1 MSTNQREQR
10 KEEKWRRR
18 DNDEVSDE
26 VLVHRFLFDLRET
39 RRERE
44 MVMMREGGGGVK
56 TSPIFKK
63 QINNNSNNCLKN

>member
-26 VLVHRFLFDLRET
+26 VLVHRFLFDLRDK
-39 RRERE
+39 ERK
-44 MVMMREGGGGVK
+44 RDGDDEGRGEE
-56 TSPIFKK
+56 
-63 QINNNSNNCLKN
+63 